1 MANLD
6 ELINDISMLGLTKE
20 ASAAVKPEDNLVNI
34 LQGIS
39 SQLTKTASDDMGE
52 MGEAEVEGPSD
63 EATEVAG
70 AIVQN
75 PEPIAAAVATAV
87 ADVLG
92 NKAPEAAPEAA
103 LEGENM
109 NENLIQKIS
118 SAVAQAVKVAVEG
131 DVAFGLAADASQG
144 SAAGAGTVQ
153 NMAEKLLEAK
163 TTQPAV
169 TDSQMVSP
177 GGAVDPMI
185 GIAPTTEGGE
195 QKPLQGAGIKAA
207 MAAMSDEDAEMMFK
221 LASIGYDVS
230 VETLSDEIVQ
240 EKVAQAQ
247 YAEKVAQAQYAQ
259 QHNSQNAARRQQAEK
274 VAQAAYVQT
283 LRNAGYNY

>member
-20 ASAAVKPEDNLVNI
+20 ASAVVKPEDNLVNI

-39 SQLTKTASDDMGE
+39 SQLTKKASDGM
-52 MGEAEVEGPSD
+52 EAEGSD

-75 PEPIAAAVATAV
+75 PEPIAAAVAEAV
-87 ADVLG
+87 ADVLKP
-92 NKAPEAAPEAA
+92 KAPEA
-103 LEGENM
+103 LEGDNM
-109 NENLIQKIS
+109 DDKLIQKIS

-131 DVAFGLAADASQG
+131 DVAFGLAGDASKG
-144 SAAGAGTVQ
+144 NAAGAGTVQ
-153 NMAEKLLEAK
+153 GMANRLLEAK
-163 TTQPAV
+163 QTQNIV

-195 QKPLQGAGIKAA
+195 QSPLQGAGIKAA
-207 MAAMSDEDAEMMFK
+207 MAVMSDEDAEMMFK

-247 YAEKVAQAQYAQ
+247 YAEKVAQAQYARQ
-259 QHNSQNAARRQQAEK
+259 YNPQAAHKQYAEK